1 MPDVTPDPTATVV
14 PIDDSGQPTSHV
26 ATDGVLTVMCDTSG
40 AGSSSPPVSG
50 NAGNTDNAGEA
61 LSEKST
67 SVPGGKRRFS
77 AKHLSLL
84 PNICT
89 SMNLFCGY
97 LSIVL
102 TAQQEFLIAAWLIV
116 LANIFDILDGRI
128 ARLTSVTSRFG
139 AELDSLADL
148 VSFGVAPAF
157 LVYIRYMS
165 DTPVLGFI
173 ATSVFVLCG
182 ALRLARFNIT
192 PPSDRDVFIGLPIP
206 AAAGILFTL
215 TIFEMQFFQF
225 FRFPDVLIPWVVLL
239 TAYLMVSNIEYPAM
253 KKSKKTTG
261 KRRWMALLL
270 LVGLVFNPPVT
281 LFLLSWGFAAYG
293 LLISLLFKLLRL
305 PKWLSPR
312 RTKPEPTPSAPPLS

>member
-1 MPDVTPDPTATVV
+1 MPDDILDPSPASEVPPEGGVTSPLPELPTEGK
-14 PIDDSGQPTSHV
+14 DDS
-26 ATDGVLTVMCDTSG
+26 L
-40 AGSSSPPVSG
+40 
-50 NAGNTDNAGEA
+50 
-61 LSEKST
+61 
-67 SVPGGKRRFS
+67 PGKKRRFS
-77 AKHLSLL
+77 TRHLSVL

-89 SMNLFCGY
+89 SLNLFCGY

-102 TAQQEFLIAAWLIV
+102 TANQEFLAAAWLIV

-157 LVYIRYMS
+157 LVYTRYLGDS
-165 DTPVLGFI
+165 PILGFV
-173 ATSVFVLCG
+173 ASSMFVLCG
-182 ALRLARFNIT
+182 ALRLARFNVT

-225 FRFPDVLIPWVVLL
+225 FRFPDALIPWVVLV
-239 TAYLMVSNIEYPAM
+239 ASFLMVSNIEYPAM

-261 KRRWMALLL
+261 KRRLMVFFVLVAL
-270 LVGLVFNPPVT
+270 VVIPAVT
-281 LFLLSWGFAAYG
+281 LFLVTWGFAFYG
-293 LLISLLFKLLRL
+293 LFIAAMVKFRSLLRFFF
-305 PKWLSPR
+305 PR
-312 RTKPEPTPSAPPLS
+312 KSKVEPTSAS